1 MHRPI
6 NDKRALRQTLKQKR
20 AALDPQK
27 AKEWNASIIDC
38 IARSP
43 LFASADLLLLY
54 APKGSELNLL
64 PLVAL
69 AHKKGIPVAFPVS
82 MTETTTLQ
90 FRILTPDKG
99 LVPGTYGIPEPPADA
114 PVAEPTDRTLCI
126 LPGLAFSPNG
136 SRIGYGKGYYDR
148 FLATFPGTAVGAL
161 YEEMLTA
168 SIPTEPHDLP
178 AAYLFTERGIIRCA
192 DHRKG
197 VKPKEKPS
205 AAASLSN
212 LWHSLCSRLRAM
224 RPTAVRAADPS
235 PLPVAKPLHLPP
247 LLVLGIF
254 LLLILSRAVE
264 VLLFERSN
272 ATVGV
277 MLLQILIF
285 ILPAILYSRLKGERF
300 GKRMRLNLPRF
311 EHTWFL
317 FCILAVMITGSLLT
331 CILTGGIASLT
342 GDFTLYNTFTAHS
355 DGGILNILAIIIAY
369 ALLPAFGEELIFRSY
384 LCAEY
389 EHLGVGVSITVSA
402 LFFAMLH
409 FSLPLLLTYLFLGA
423 LLAAAM
429 YATRSLLAVIL
440 LHAGYNIFCLF
451 GQPYL
456 SAFYLYAGSND
467 IFLFFLITL
476 FLLFSAFAAGEA
488 RKIYHIYAISN
499 RSSDYTSPRPLRTL
513 PRTLWHALKTPTV
526 AVCLTLWLVMSLVDL
541 LA

>member
-1 MHRPI
+1 MHRPT
-6 NDKRALRQTLKQKR
+6 NDKHALRQALKQKR
-20 AALDPQK
+20 AALDPQRT
-27 AKEWNASIIDC
+27 KEWSTAIVDH

-54 APKGSELNLL
+54 APKGSEPDLL
-64 PLVAL
+64 PLVAI
-69 AHKKGIPVAFPVS
+69 ARKNNVPVAFPVS
-82 MTETTTLQ
+82 VTETTTLQ
-90 FRILTPDKG
+90 FRILAPDAR
-99 LVPGTYGIPEPPADA
+99 LAPGAYGIPEPPADA
-114 PVAEPTDRTLCI
+114 PVAEPTEKTLCI
-126 LPGLAFSPNG
+126 LPGLAFSPDG

-148 FLATFPGTAVGAL
+148 FLAAFPGTAVGAL
-161 YEEMLTA
+161 YGAMLSQ

-178 AAYLFTERGIIRCA
+178 AAYLFTERGVIRCA
-192 DHRKG
+192 DHRE
-197 VKPKEKPS
+197 PKKQDVKPS
-205 AAASLSN
+205 ASAPRPR
-212 LWHSLCSRLRAM
+212 LWHSLCNRLRSM
-224 RPTAVRAADPS
+224 RPIAAQAADAS
-235 PLPVAKPLHLPP
+235 PLPEAKPLHLPP
-247 LLVLGIF
+247 ILVLVTF

-277 MLLQILIF
+277 ILLQILIF
-285 ILPAILYSRLKGERF
+285 ILPAILYSHLKGERF

-317 FCILAVMITGSLLT
+317 FCILIVMITGSLLT

-355 DGGILNILAIIIAY
+355 NGGILDLLAIITAY
-369 ALLPAFGEELIFRSY
+369 ALLPAFAEELIFRSY

-429 YATRSLLAVIL
+429 YATRSLLAVVL

-467 IFLFFLITL
+467 IFLFCLITL
-476 FLLFSAFAAGEA
+476 FLLFSAFAVGEA
-488 RKIYHIYAISN
+488 RKIYHVYAISN
-499 RSSDYTSPRPLRTL
+499 QSSDYTSPRPLKAI
-513 PRTLWHALKTPTV
+513 PKALWHSLKTP
-526 AVCLTLWLVMSLVDL
+526 AAAACLVLWLVMSLVDL